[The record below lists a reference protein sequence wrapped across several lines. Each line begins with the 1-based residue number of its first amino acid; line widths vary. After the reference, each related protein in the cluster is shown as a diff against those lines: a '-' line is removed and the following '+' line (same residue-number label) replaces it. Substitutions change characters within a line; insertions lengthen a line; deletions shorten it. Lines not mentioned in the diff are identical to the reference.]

1 MPLSKAHRQ
10 AISKGV
16 KAYHA
21 RCRACKDED
30 NTPLDQL
37 QMYKKKKKRKKK
49 KAAPKPKPVPK
60 KRRVALVAVARP
72 ALSTAFGTGMPA
84 FTGLKTYHSALGAIE
99 SKYGG
104 AADLAPD
111 LGFSI

>member
-1 MPLSKAHRQ
+1 MLQTQSAVVRRKFKRLRRAGGKPTPQKTP
-10 AISKGV
+10 V
-16 KAYHA
+16 K
-21 RCRACKDED
+21 RA
-30 NTPLDQL
+30 PV
-37 QMYKKKKKRKKK
+37 KKIT
-49 KAAPKPKPVPK
+49 A
-60 KRRVALVAVARP
+60 KRRVALVPAKRP
-72 ALSTAFGTGMPA
+72 KRATLKPAKRPKKAFGTGMPA

>member
-1 MPLSKAHRQ
+1 MPLSKAHRK

-30 NTPLDQL
+30 NTPLTQL
-37 QMYKKKKKRKKK
+37 PMYKRKKK
-49 KAAPKPKPVPK
+49 KKAVSKPKPKPK
-60 KRRVALVAVARP
+60 KRRVALVAAARP
-72 ALSTAFGTGMPA
+72 SSTALGASAMTKGWR
-84 FTGLKTYHSALGAIE
+84 TYHSALGGIE

-104 AADLAPD
+104 AADLAPEM
-111 LGFSI
+111 GFSI

>member
-30 NTPLDQL
+30 NTPLNQL
-37 QMYKKKKKRKKK
+37 PMYKKKK

-72 ALSTAFGTGMPA
+72 ALPTAFGTGMPA